1 MNFAFNY
8 KSSNHNSSSVCVTCT
23 INIDTKATQMNNQIK
38 ICLHIIAILL
48 QFASHR
54 QKPEISRDQSSFTKW
69 TNMRETSHFAWQN
82 ISDHSNLVC
91 GTCPVTKRRPWRSTF
106 PGIRRSI
113 WRRISS
119 VEPHWWMTW
128 GWSWWA
134 LWWHREPP
142 WLVLRCGSARNSPTK
157 WWRSDQMECR
167 SGWGSSPW
175 NERTESRKPA
185 ESNFLMMT
193 QELNYNN

>member
-1 MNFAFNY
+1 MKFAFNY
-8 KSSNHNSSSVCVTCT
+8 MSSNHNSSSVCVSCT
-23 INIDTKATQMNNQIK
+23 ISIDTKATPLNNQIK
-38 ICLHIIAILL
+38 ICLHIMEILL

-54 QKPEISRDQSSFTKW
+54 RKR
-69 TNMRETSHFAWQN
+69 TNMRDISHFAWYN
-82 ISDHSNLVC
+82 ISVHSNLVFR
-91 GTCPVTKRRPWRSTF
+91 TCPVTKRRPWRSTF
-106 PGIRRSI
+106 PSIRRLI
-113 WRRISS
+113 WRRISL
-119 VEPHWWMTW
+119 VELRWWMTW

-142 WLVLRCGSARNSPTK
+142 WLVLRCGSARNWPTK

-193 QELNYNN
+193 QELYYNNWFWH